1 MRRTY
6 REALLSVGT
15 LAILILVLTA
25 FDDRVRD
32 HVSLRVMTHPTAGA
46 AATVGHELRDLTSV
60 IVQAARDQS
69 VGHAPLLIFAL
80 VSAVLLLFMLRT

>member
-1 MRRTY
+1 MRRAY
-6 REALLSVGT
+6 REVLMSVGAVGIIVLT
-15 LAILILVLTA
+15 LTA

-32 HVSLRVMTHPTAGA
+32 QVSLRVMAHPAA
-46 AATVGHELRDLTSV
+46 QAATVGYQVRDLTSV

-69 VGHAPLLIFAL
+69 FGHGPLLIFAL